1 MSAKPLDG
9 IRVLSFEI
17 QVAGPY
23 CTMMLADQ
31 GANVIKVE
39 RPEGGDTAR
48 GGAPKIKNDKGETQS
63 GYFLRFNRNKRSV
76 TLNLKSDRG
85 RQVFKELAK
94 NSDVVVENFRPGLL
108 DEMGIGYKALA
119 ESNPRLI
126 YACISGFGSL
136 DGFLGPYS
144 KRPAYDIVAQAM
156 GGLMHTCGAADGPP
170 TWLGVALGDDGE
182 VADAAHAGKQQVAGG
197 HEQTESHNQPQKVAA
212 RPRHALH
219 AAQRNQT
226 GKGQFIDISMYDT
239 IIGLAERSVTAY
251 SLTKRVLERG
261 NEPYMAPW
269 GPFFCKDGYVGLIV
283 ATEGDWAKFCQAIER
298 PDLVGKEGTT
308 SGPDRAK
315 NMSGWLGQ
323 AINEWFRGQTKADAT
338 KKLLAAGLP
347 VGPVQNAQEIFDDP
361 HVAARKLMIDVPD
374 PILGSVKLVG
384 PVAKMSGNTEPIT
397 RPAPLL
403 GQHNAEVLKE
413 VLGYTD
419 EQIGQLKSETVI

>member
-1 MSAKPLDG
+1 MSPARKPLDG
-9 IRVLSFEI
+9 IKVLTFEL

-31 GANVIKVE
+31 GADVIKVE

-48 GGAPKIKNDKGETQS
+48 GGAPKVKNDKGETQS

-76 TLNLKSDRG
+76 TLNLKSDQG
-85 RQVFKELAK
+85 RQLFKDLAGK
-94 NSDVVVENFRPGLL
+94 ADVVVENFRPGLL
-108 DEMGIGYKALA
+108 DEMGLGYKALA
-119 ESNPRLI
+119 EKNPGLI

-156 GGLMHTCGAADGPP
+156 GGLMNTCGQADGPP
-170 TWLGVALGDDGE
+170 TWLGTALGDIVSGMN
-182 VADAAHAGKQQVAGG
+182 AAYAIML
-197 HEQTESHNQPQKVAA
+197 
-212 RPRHALH
+212 ALFE
-219 AAQRNQT
+219 RTKT
-226 GKGQFIDISMYDT
+226 GNGQFIDISMYDT

-251 SLTKRVLERG
+251 SLTKHVLTRG
-261 NEPYMAPW
+261 REPYMAPW
-269 GPFFCKDGYVGLIV
+269 GPFQCQDGFVGLIV
-283 ATEGDWAKFCQAIER
+283 ATEGDWAKFCAAIER

-315 NMSGWLGQ
+315 NMTAWLGDD
-323 AINEWFRGQTKADAT
+323 INKWFATQTKADAT

-347 VGPVQNAQEIFDDP
+347 VGPVQTAQEIFDDS
-361 HVAARKLMIDVPD
+361 HVAARKLMISVPD

-384 PVAKMSGNTEPIT
+384 PVAKMSGNPEPIT

-403 GQHNAEVLKE
+403 GQHNAEVLNE
-413 VLGYTD
+413 LLGYSADKVT
-419 EQIGQLKSETVI
+419 QLKAEGVI